1 MATFGVSGPLF
12 DGRSDAIIDDFCDDA
27 REIVSAR
34 LLNRWG
40 ENMDRAFVNPTPYY
54 ETQTIAQPVSD
65 NVTIVHDRR
74 IVYGAVLEFGSRRNR
89 FRGYRALGRAHAAT
103 EAEIPQLLAGAETRM
118 AARLNGGT

>member
-1 MATFGVSGPLF
+1 MF

-54 ETQTIAQPVSD
+54 ETQTLAQPVSD
-65 NVTIVHDRR
+65 NVTVVHDRN
-74 IVYGAVLEFGSRRNR
+74 IPYGGVLEFGSRRNR
-89 FRGYRALGRAHAAT
+89 FRGYHSLARALAAT
-103 EAEIPQLLAGAETRM
+103 EGEIPQLLAGAEQRM
-118 AARLNGGT
+118 VARLNGAS